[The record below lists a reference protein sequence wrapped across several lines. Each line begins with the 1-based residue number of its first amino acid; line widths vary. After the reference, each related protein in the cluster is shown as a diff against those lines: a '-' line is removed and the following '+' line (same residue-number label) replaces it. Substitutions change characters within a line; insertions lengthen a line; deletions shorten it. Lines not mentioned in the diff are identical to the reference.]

1 MRSGASE
8 LGPGE
13 RNVPVE
19 EAEEEEGA
27 VRFGPAALRKLP
39 ETSERRSRAN
49 SRERREDRSL
59 KVHLAFY

>member
-1 MRSGASE
+1 MASE
-8 LGPGE
+8 AGPGE
-13 RNVPVE
+13 GNVPVE

-27 VRFGPAALRKLP
+27 VRFGPAALRGLP

-59 KVHLAFY
+59 KVHLVFY